1 MEILGCS
8 SPVTTASL
16 SSNLA
21 SYGGFSGKQNSFLVL
36 GSSGYSAL
44 SLFSS
49 QKTSLRLRKSVIL
62 AAKKDDKRSDKKP
75 NTHSFIVKP
84 DEAGFFPE
92 AVLLKEKKVQEDGRL
107 LPEFADDEER
117 ELFEQLNLELESALK
132 LEQMRHYEVVYA
144 IHEDHAKEV
153 ESVNLKVQVIVCIK
167 AASYVSFFFLRHWTV
182 KPIKHI
188 FAEFIKEK
196 KGRIWRFN
204 DWGMRRLAYKIKKAR
219 NAHYILMNFE
229 LEAKS
234 INDFKNMLDK
244 DERVIRHLVIKKDKA
259 ETKEC
264 PPPPEFHTLLAGMD
278 DDDDDDDDDAYDDED
293 DENDEEDD
301 VDETYDDED
310 DENDEEDDDVDE
322 TYDDEDDDMDDTHEE
337 SVDEEEEEEEID
349 GDDNDIEGE
358 KGIMNVEDYI
368 EGYRES
374 RKSSKLSESSRV
386 GSKKLRPN
394 KVGR

>member
-16 SSNLA
+16 SSQLPNLA
-21 SYGGFSGKQNSFLVL
+21 SYGGFSVKRNSSLVL
-36 GSSGYSAL
+36 GSNGYA
-44 SLFSS
+44 SLAHFSS

-62 AAKKDDKRSDKKP
+62 AAKKDNKRSDKKP
-75 NTHSFIVKP
+75 STHSFIVKP

-153 ESVNLKVQVIVCIK
+153 ENVNLKVQ
-167 AASYVSFFFLRHWTV
+167 
-182 KPIKHI
+182 
-188 FAEFIKEK
+188 EFIKEK

-234 INDFKNMLDK
+234 INDFKNILDK
-244 DERVIRHLVIKKDKA
+244 DERVIRHLVIKKDEA

-278 DDDDDDDDDAYDDED
+278 DDDDDDDDD
-293 DENDEEDD
+293 DEEDDD

-310 DENDEEDDDVDE
+310 DDNDEEDDDNDEEDDDADE

-337 SVDEEEEEEEID
+337 SADEGEEEID

-374 RKSSKLSESSRV
+374 RKSNKPSKSSRV
-386 GSKKLRPN
+386 GSKKLRPK

>member
-8 SPVTTASL
+8 SLVTTASL

-21 SYGGFSGKQNSFLVL
+21 SYGGFSGKRNSFLVL
-36 GSSGYSAL
+36 GSNGHSSL

-62 AAKKDDKRSDKKP
+62 AAKKDNKRSDKKP

-84 DEAGFFPE
+84 DEAGSFPE

-117 ELFEQLNLELESALK
+117 ELFEQLNLELESALN

-153 ESVNLKVQVIVCIK
+153 ESVNLKVQ
-167 AASYVSFFFLRHWTV
+167 
-182 KPIKHI
+182 
-188 FAEFIKEK
+188 EFIKEK

-229 LEAKS
+229 LEATS

-244 DERVIRHLVIKKDKA
+244 DERVIRHLVIKKDEA

-278 DDDDDDDDDAYDDED
+278 DDDDDDDDDDAYDDED
-293 DENDEEDD
+293 DDNDEEDD
-301 VDETYDDED
+301 VVDETYDDED
-310 DENDEEDDDVDE
+310 DEEDDDVDE
-322 TYDDEDDDMDDTHEE
+322 TYDLDHEDEDDDMDDTHEDSADE
-337 SVDEEEEEEEID
+337 EEEEEEEEEEID
-349 GDDNDIEGE
+349 GDGNDIEGE
-358 KGIMNVEDYI
+358 KGLMNVEDYI

-374 RKSSKLSESSRV
+374 RKSKKPSKSSRV
-386 GSKKLRPN
+386 GSKKLRPK